1 MPNAR
6 LTEQRVEGYT
16 RILGLDPLATR
27 IGASS
32 SADVLSRRWSR
43 AKENRKL
50 KQMVAELAMD
60 KHMPSTCFETYC
72 EKRLTP
78 RPDHVSP
85 WEGKISG
92 LLLFGRPVTPLH
104 CLAEGTARPSS

>member
-60 KHMPSTCFETYC
+60 KHMLRDVLRKEADTQTGP
-72 EKRLTP
+72 RVALGRQDLRAPALRTP
-78 RPDHVSP
+78 RDTASLP
-85 WEGKISG
+85 
-92 LLLFGRPVTPLH
+92 GRGDGPPK
-104 CLAEGTARPSS
+104 